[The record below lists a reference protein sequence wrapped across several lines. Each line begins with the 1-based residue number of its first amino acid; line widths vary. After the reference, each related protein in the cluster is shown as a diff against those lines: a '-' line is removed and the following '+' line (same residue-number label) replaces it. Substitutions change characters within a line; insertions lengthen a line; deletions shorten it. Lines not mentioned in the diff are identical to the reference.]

1 MNVDRTRDFE
11 RFNENQDDIRF
22 RKKRTAP
29 ETESVQDEH
38 QPSVVSSAV
47 SAKVLKS
54 IDDAIVE
61 YEKEE
66 KTKEKTF
73 LGNLYKILNVS
84 QHGSKSHYATF
95 EAMNGKVFTIRLT
108 NHNTKVSNFDNL
120 EESEGISIVITSQKN
135 NGVTNDGDAHI
146 VEFFYDSIKLRKTEG
161 KPLVEIL
168 KSINKHSIAENM

>member
-1 MNVDRTRDFE
+1 MNVGITRDFE

-38 QPSVVSSAV
+38 QPSVVSSADG
-47 SAKVLKS
+47 AKVLKS

-73 LGNLYKILNVS
+73 
-84 QHGSKSHYATF
+84 
-95 EAMNGKVFTIRLT
+95 
-108 NHNTKVSNFDNL
+108 
-120 EESEGISIVITSQKN
+120 
-135 NGVTNDGDAHI
+135 
-146 VEFFYDSIKLRKTEG
+146 
-161 KPLVEIL
+161 
-168 KSINKHSIAENM
+168 